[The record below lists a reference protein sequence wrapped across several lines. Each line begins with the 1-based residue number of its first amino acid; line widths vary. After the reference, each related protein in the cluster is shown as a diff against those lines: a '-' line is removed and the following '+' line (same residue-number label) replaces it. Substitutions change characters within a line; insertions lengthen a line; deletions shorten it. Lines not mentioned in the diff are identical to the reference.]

1 MKKLKVKKLDEV
13 EKSGGAFRLK
23 PGPKAARGKHKD
35 DLAVLAKGGLKVE
48 DLVAILV
55 RVLQRVEVLEEE

>member
-23 PGPKAARGKHKD
+23 PGAKAARARHAD
-35 DLAVLAKGGLKVE
+35 DLAVLARGGLKVD
-48 DLVAILV
+48 DLAGVVGRLMERIK
-55 RVLQRVEVLEEE
+55 VLEEE